1 MGVRSAVDPPLRW
14 KLTEQVQLWIAAS
27 QLTNDT
33 NAPMSRGQGEARD
46 IAETMQIKVTG
57 KNLDVGNALRVHVEE
72 RLNQLRQKYFDGTVH
87 AHVTVEKVRTGF
99 HTDCALHLA
108 TGLVLQAQ
116 GDGADAHPSFDDAAT
131 HLEKQLRRYKRR
143 LKDHHSTRR
152 EPVRTLDAASYV
164 ISPAPEEED
173 ETSGLNPVVI
183 AEMGTTVPEL
193 SVGEAVMQLD
203 ISSTPFLLF
212 RNGGHGG
219 LNVVYRRPDG
229 NIGWV
234 DPKPQA

>member
-1 MGVRSAVDPPLRW
+1 
-14 KLTEQVQLWIAAS
+14 
-27 QLTNDT
+27 
-33 NAPMSRGQGEARD
+33 
-46 IAETMQIKVTG
+46 MQIKITG
-57 KNLDVGNALRVHVEE
+57 KNLDVGSALRTHIED
-72 RLNQLRQKYFDGTVH
+72 RLKQLQQKYFEGTVH
-87 AHVTVEKVRTGF
+87 AHVTVEKQRVGF

-108 TGLVLQAQ
+108 TGLVLQANDDA
-116 GDGADAHPSFDDAAT
+116 GDAHMSFDGASA

-143 LKDHHSTRR
+143 LKDHHKSRR
-152 EPVRTLDAASYV
+152 EPVRMMGAASYV
-164 ISPAPEEED
+164 ISPAPEEEE

-183 AEMGTTVPEL
+183 AETEITVPEL

>member
-1 MGVRSAVDPPLRW
+1 
-14 KLTEQVQLWIAAS
+14 
-27 QLTNDT
+27 
-33 NAPMSRGQGEARD
+33 
-46 IAETMQIKVTG
+46 MQIKVTG
-57 KNLDVGNALRVHVEE
+57 KNLDVGNALRTHVED
-72 RLNQLRQKYFDGTVH
+72 RLRQLRDKYFEGSVH
-87 AHVTVEKVRTGF
+87 AHVTVEKVRAGF

-116 GDGADAHPSFDDAAT
+116 GDGAEAHQSFEQAAA

-143 LKDHHSTRR
+143 LKDHHKARSQ
-152 EPVRTLDAASYV
+152 PVPTLEAASYV
-164 ISPAPEEED
+164 ISPSSEEED
-173 ETSGLNPVVI
+173 ESAGLNPVVI
-183 AEMGTTVPEL
+183 AEMDTTVPEL

-203 ISSTPFLLF
+203 ISNVPFVLF

-234 DPKPQA
+234 DPKLPA

>member
-1 MGVRSAVDPPLRW
+1 M
-14 KLTEQVQLWIAAS
+14 AAS
-27 QLTNDT
+27 LLTNDK
-33 NAPMSRGQGEARD
+33 NAPMSRGRGEARD
-46 IAETMQIKVTG
+46 IAATMQIKVTG
-57 KNLDVGNALRVHVEE
+57 KNLDVGDALRAHVED
-72 RLNQLRQKYFDGTVH
+72 RLKQLQQKYFDGTVH

-99 HTDCALHLA
+99 HSDCALHLA
-108 TGLVLQAQ
+108 TGLMLQAH
-116 GDGADAHPSFDDAAT
+116 GNGAVAHAGFDEAAT

-143 LKDHHSTRR
+143 IKDHHSSRR
-152 EPVRTLDAASYV
+152 EPVRTMEAASYV

-183 AEMGTTVPEL
+183 AEMGASVPEL

-203 ISSTPFLLF
+203 ISSVPFVLF

-219 LNVVYRRPDG
+219 LNVVYRRQDG
-229 NIGWV
+229 NIGWL